1 MTEEE
6 KKVIEYFKKSF
17 TSKTPPY
24 WYDDTI
30 ENSEIKI
37 KTLVNLIEKLKKE
50 NHDLKN
56 KVWLYTDKYNDMV
69 ISNGKYL
76 DKIIKLEKNSI
87 PKDKIR
93 EKIKDLQKDYNNDVF
108 IGYEKITGEAI
119 KKLKELLEEE

>member
-37 KTLVNLIEKLKKE
+37 KTLVNLIEKLQKENEELKEKNDNNNVYKDLQEDLTSLLKKE
-50 NHDLKN
+50 F
-56 KVWLYTDKYNDMV
+56 
-69 ISNGKYL
+69 
-76 DKIIKLEKNSI
+76 I

-93 EKIKDLQKDYNNDVF
+93 
-108 IGYEKITGEAI
+108 
-119 KKLKELLEEE
+119 KKLKAREEDREDCDNSIIANNLLRDIYLLRELLEEE